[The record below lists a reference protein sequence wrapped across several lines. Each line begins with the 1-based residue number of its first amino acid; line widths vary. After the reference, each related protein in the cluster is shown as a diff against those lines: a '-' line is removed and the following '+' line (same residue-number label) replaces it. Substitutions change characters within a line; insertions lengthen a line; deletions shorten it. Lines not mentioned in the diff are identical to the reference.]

1 MIKLLKKIP
10 APPDYMTD
18 GAKGHW
24 LRILP
29 DLVKQGQVSSVD
41 VTVLSMACEIFAAW
55 QNAQSIED
63 RAKLSKNYVS
73 IMEKFGVTSRGRK
86 VLSMPVSRKRSS
98 GEAELR
104 KEFSE

>member
-1 MIKLLKKIP
+1 MIRLLKKIP
-10 APPDYMTD
+10 APPDYLTNEARD
-18 GAKGHW
+18 HW

-55 QNAQSIED
+55 QKAQSIED